1 MADDLDKKHSE
12 LKAIQDELKSDGLSR
27 RHFLDRLA
35 AVGVGFGAAFVLGIR
50 DVNAL
55 PSPDVGVTVKST
67 NPAVDEVLKDG
78 LIEADNAVDPDGAP
92 FETAQIQLPYARL
105 YSRGYGRVGY
115 GRVYGRGYTR
125 YARGYSRF
133 GGGGRYARIYR
144 RF

>member
-1 MADDLDKKHSE
+1 MADDLDKKQSE
-12 LKAIQDELKSDGLSR
+12 LKAIQDELKGAGLSR

-35 AVGVGFGAAFVLGIR
+35 GVGVGFGAAFMLGIR

-125 YARGYSRF
+125 YARGYAR
-133 GGGGRYARIYR
+133 GYGRGYGRVYR